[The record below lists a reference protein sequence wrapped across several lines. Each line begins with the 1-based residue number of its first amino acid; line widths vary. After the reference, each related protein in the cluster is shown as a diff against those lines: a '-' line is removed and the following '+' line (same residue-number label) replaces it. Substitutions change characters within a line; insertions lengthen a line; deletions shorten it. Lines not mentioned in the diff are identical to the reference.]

1 MRAGFIP
8 DDFPLSRLTPAF
20 IPTFLLGLLPPV
32 SQSAVATTF
41 LFTHCQCNGSMSTMR
56 KRSSSWLARTLLGL
70 LIFFSGI
77 YSKDAFPLTVKDTP
91 YDWGTSL
98 TLTWQPTAERHGRYQ
113 VWRKTVTLG
122 QVPLIPSFSDSSEL
136 ANTLSE
142 QGWIKVAE
150 PGGNDTTFTD
160 SNLSP
165 DSAYFYALAIFM
177 DGRTWIDAA
186 DRLASPERQYFD
198 TRRTNI
204 LLAVLIFVLALVAL
218 VQKARKGSSLFIRRI
233 AGLEAIEEAVGR
245 ATEMGRPVLYI
256 PGLDPMDEVATVA
269 AIDILGQVAK
279 KAAEYSIRL
288 VVPNRD
294 PIVMTVAQQ
303 VVRESY
309 SAVGKPHLFREQD
322 IFYVTFSQFGF
333 AAAMAGLMIRE
344 RPATN
349 FFIGHFYAESL
360 VLAETG
366 NATGAIQIAGTD
378 ADAQLPFFITSCDYT
393 LIGEELYAGSVYLSR
408 QPLMLGALKAQD
420 YAKAVVIG
428 AMIVTTILYL
438 INPNL
443 AQTIRNLF
451 G

>member
-1 MRAGFIP
+1 MQKGLWLFAIDLLLCVGTIL
-8 DDFPLSRLTPAF
+8 LS
-20 IPTFLLGLLPPV
+20 
-32 SQSAVATTF
+32 AT
-41 LFTHCQCNGSMSTMR
+41 SIAST
-56 KRSSSWLARTLLGL
+56 
-70 LIFFSGI
+70 
-77 YSKDAFPLTVKDTP
+77 PLTVKDTP

-98 TLTWQPTAERHGRYQ
+98 TITWQTMGEKGSTFHYEI
-113 VWRKTVTLG
+113 WRKAATPGELFSM
-122 QVPLIPSFSDSSEL
+122 PSVSDSAEFVQL
-136 ANTLSE
+136 LS
-142 QGWIKVAE
+142 QAGWVKIAD
-150 PGGNDTTFTD
+150 PRFGDTTHIDT
-160 SNLSP
+160 NLSP
-165 DSAYFYALAIFM
+165 DSSYSYLLAVYANGKASIEAI
-177 DGRTWIDAA
+177 ANA
-186 DRLASPERQYFD
+186 LSPKRQYFD
-198 TRRTNI
+198 SRRTNI
-204 LLAVLIFVLALVAL
+204 LIAVVIFVVAL
-218 VQKARKGSSLFIRRI
+218 VTLVQRAKKGSNLFIRRI

-309 SAVGKPHLFREQD
+309 SAVGRPHLFREQD
-322 IFYVTFSQFGF
+322 IYYVTFSQFGF
-333 AAAMAGLMIRE
+333 AAAVAGLMMRE

-420 YAKAVVIG
+420 YAKAGVIG
-428 AMIVTTILYL
+428 AIIVTTILYL
-438 INPNL
+438 ITPDI
-443 AQTIRNLF
+443 AQIVRNLF

>member
-1 MRAGFIP
+1 MQRGSFY
-8 DDFPLSRLTPAF
+8 FVVSWLLSTG
-20 IPTFLLGLLPPV
+20 IVLL
-32 SQSAVATTF
+32 STSAA
-41 LFTHCQCNGSMSTMR
+41 
-56 KRSSSWLARTLLGL
+56 SSS
-70 LIFFSGI
+70 I
-77 YSKDAFPLTVKDTP
+77 LTANDTP
-91 YDWGTSL
+91 YDWGKSL
-98 TLTWQPTAERHGRYQ
+98 TVRWQARGEIDSSFHYGI
-113 VWRKTVTLG
+113 WRKSLSPLELPTVPT
-122 QVPLIPSFSDSSEL
+122 ISDSALLEIF
-136 ANTLSE
+136 LSQE
-142 QGWIKVAE
+142 RWVKVAE
-150 PGGNDTTFTD
+150 PDLNDTIYID
-160 SNLSP
+160 SDLSA
-165 DSAYFYALAIFM
+165 DSSYSYLLALYRDGAASVEAI
-177 DGRTWIDAA
+177 TPPV
-186 DRLASPERQYFD
+186 SPRKQYFD
-198 TRRTNI
+198 SRRTNI
-204 LLAVLIFVLALVAL
+204 FFAVVIFVLVLMIL
-218 VQKARKGSSLFIRRI
+218 VQKAKRGSKLFIRRI

-309 SAVGKPHLFREQD
+309 TSVGKPHLFREQD

-333 AAAMAGLMIRE
+333 AAAIAGLMMRE

-428 AMIVTTILYL
+428 AAIVTTIMYL
-438 INPNL
+438 FNPDL
-443 AQTIRNLF
+443 AQIIRNLF